1 MVNSKT
7 TFHIQRSTFKLFWK
21 KDKKTKADS
30 KTPKEFKGVGTE
42 KDGETD
48 SRHTDM
54 SKFPRPRQ
62 GEAGGGR
69 NFEFGVLKSF
79 YISEKSTMLN
89 PFRQYVFKVFDNT
102 TKNEIKKQ
110 VERSFDV
117 KVKGV
122 KIINLPKKKR
132 NVGRHAGF
140 KKGFKKAIVVLEKG
154 YNIEQ
159 TKA

>member
-1 MVNSKT
+1 MA
-7 TFHIQRSTFKLFWK
+7 FWK
-21 KDKKTKADS
+21 KNKKTKEDS

-42 KDGETD
+42 KNGETD
-48 SRHTDM
+48 SQHIDT

-89 PFRQYVFKVFDNT
+89 PLRQYVFKVFDTT

-110 VERSFDV
+110 VEKSFDV
-117 KVKGV
+117 RVKGV

-140 KKGFKKAIVVLEKG
+140 KKRFKKAIVVLKEG
-154 YNIEQ
+154 YTIEQ
-159 TKA
+159 AKI